1 VMVIVD
7 KITKLVMF
15 ISTRTDM
22 NTVKTVNNFFN
33 HWYRWFGL
41 PKKIISD
48 RDGTFAGPYKIIEVI
63 YPVSNR
69 MQLSVGTNAHETFQA
84 SCQKRKY
91 LACDSAAFAYDNE
104 KCRRSY
110 SVCE

>member
-1 VMVIVD
+1 M
-7 KITKLVMF
+7 KRKLAA
-15 ISTRTDM
+15 
-22 NTVKTVNNFFN
+22 K
-33 HWYRWFGL
+33 
-41 PKKIISD
+41 
-48 RDGTFAGPYKIIEVI
+48 FAGPYKIIEVI
-63 YPVSNR
+63 YPVSYG

-91 LACDSAAFAYDNE
+91 LACDSAAFAHDNE